1 MAEQNP
7 TKIWRKISVAGICL
21 AVFLVPLFFLP
32 FTANVLDFNKQTLLI
47 ILILVSL
54 FAWLLK
60 SLIEEKIS
68 LDLNW
73 ANLAPLVFIL
83 VVGGATLFS
92 AYRYASFW
100 GWPLAI
106 PASFITSLA
115 LVLFYFLSVH
125 LFRKPEEVFGLIL
138 VTVASSLLIAL
149 LAVPQILGKFIFSFD
164 FSKSAS
170 FNTIGSLN
178 ALSLFLAIV
187 VPLAV
192 SLLFVSRSKLVKLAI
207 WLFLITALFLL
218 LAINFQT
225 AWLILLI
232 SSSIILVFGIAKRE
246 FFNLSRMSLPM
257 FLLAIALFALAIK
270 TPLIPTLNLPTEV
283 SPSFGASLQ
292 IAFDTIKN
300 FKPPISWLFGS
311 GPGTFVYDY
320 SRYKPIEINQTVF
333 WGTRFVSSSSE
344 VTDRLA
350 TTGFL
355 GLISFLALIVI
366 GLARGLMALV
376 SREFPRTTVDWTLLV
391 GVLASLASASLTLFL
406 YPGNLSLM
414 FLFWL
419 LLAMVFS
426 LAGGRLKHFD
436 LRANIEPTDAKKAKM
451 AKPAAIVIVSFVFI
465 IALISSMGIFFVQ
478 GQRYVAEV
486 NYASAINDV
495 QKNDN
500 TAAANHLGNAIRL
513 TGSAQDNYW
522 RDLAQVYLFRINDEL
537 NNASTTQQE
546 KSQRVNDL
554 LQSLVA
560 TAKSSS
566 DVASNNV
573 ANWAIRGYVYS
584 NIMSLISGA
593 DQWAID
599 VYNQAIKLEPTNPSL
614 YTALGQV
621 YASQAD
627 TLAQDKEKA
636 TEMQK
641 ALDNAR
647 TSFAKAQE
655 LKSDY
660 APARFQLAMIDV
672 RENKIKDAITKLE
685 ETKLLAPSDTGLAFQ
700 LGLIY
705 QADNQL
711 DKAQAEFERAVVLD
725 PNYSN
730 ARYFLG
736 LIYDKKG
743 EKQKA
748 IEQFEKLVALN
759 PDNQSVKQILDGL
772 KAGQSA
778 ADIIAK
784 LQQPQPPIQEQPAEQ
799 LQPGTSPSPSPSPK
813 ASPKK

>member
-1 MAEQNP
+1 MTEQNS
-7 TKIWRKISVAGICL
+7 TKTWQKISVAGICL
-21 AVFLVPLFFLP
+21 AVFLLPLFFLP
-32 FTANVLDFNKQTLLI
+32 FTANFLDFNKQTLLI
-47 ILILVSL
+47 ALVLVSL

-73 ANLAPLVFIL
+73 ANLSPLVFIL

-100 GWPLAI
+100 GWPLAV

-115 LVLFYFLSVH
+115 LVLFYFLLVH
-125 LFRKPEEVFGLIL
+125 LFRKSEEVFGLVL
-138 VTVASSLLIAL
+138 ALVASSLLAAL
-149 LAVPQILGKFIFSFD
+149 LAVPQILGKFVLPFD
-164 FSKSAS
+164 FSKSVS

-178 ALSLFLAIV
+178 ALALFLAAVLPI
-187 VPLAV
+187 AV
-192 SLLFVSRSKLVKLAI
+192 SLLFVARSKLIKLI
-207 WLFLITALFLL
+207 TWLFMITALFLL
-218 LAINFQT
+218 LAISFQT
-225 AWLILLI
+225 AWLVLLI
-232 SSSIILVFGIAKRE
+232 SSSIILVFGIARRE
-246 FFNLSRMSLPM
+246 FFSLSRMSLPM

-270 TPLIPTLNLPTEV
+270 TPLIPTLNLPAEV

-292 IAFDTIKN
+292 IAFDAIKN

-320 SRYKPIEINQTVF
+320 SHYRPVEINQTAF

-344 VTDRLA
+344 ITDRLA
-350 TTGFL
+350 TTGLL

-366 GLARGLMALV
+366 GLIRGLIALV
-376 SREFPRTTVDWTLLV
+376 SREFPKTTIDWTLLV
-391 GVLASLASASLTLFL
+391 GVLASFAGVSLTLFL

-419 LLAMVFS
+419 LLALVFN
-426 LAGGRLKHFD
+426 LAGGRLKNFD
-436 LRANIEPTDAKKAKM
+436 LHANIETVEAKKAKT
-451 AKPAAIVIVSFVFI
+451 ARPIAIVIVSFVFI

-478 GQRYVAEV
+478 GQRYIAEV
-486 NYASAINDV
+486 NYATAVKDV

-500 TAAANHLGNAIRL
+500 VAAAKHLGNAIRL
-513 TGSAQDNYW
+513 TGSFQDNYW
-522 RDLAQVYLFRINDEL
+522 RDLTQVYLFRINDEL
-537 NNASTTQQE
+537 NNANTSQQE
-546 KSQRVNDL
+546 KSQRVNNL

-560 TAKSSS
+560 AAKSSS
-566 DVASNNV
+566 DVAPDNV

-584 NIMSLISGA
+584 NIMGLISGA
-593 DQWAID
+593 DQWAINA
-599 VYNQAIKLEPTNPSL
+599 YNQAIKFEPSNPFL

-627 TLAQDKEKA
+627 NLTQDKDKA
-636 TEMQK
+636 AEMQK

-672 RENKIKDAITKLE
+672 RENKVKDAITKLE
-685 ETKLLAPSDTGLAFQ
+685 ETKQYAPSDTGLAFQ

-705 QADNQL
+705 QADKQ
-711 DKAQAEFERAVVLD
+711 DDRAQAEFERAVVLD

-748 IEQFEKLVALN
+748 IEQFEKIVALN
-759 PDNQSVKQILDGL
+759 PDNQLVKQVLDGL
-772 KAGQSA
+772 KAGKSA

-784 LQQPQPPIQEQPAEQ
+784 LQEPQPPIQEQPAEQ
-799 LQPGTSPSPSPSPK
+799 LQPGASPSPT
-813 ASPKK
+813 KK